1 MPASAPARAEVAIAR
16 AACGVTGVTVAVAVA
31 ALELALATLVA
42 VMVTEVVRVTL
53 GAVKAPLLEIVPAL
67 ADQVTAVSAVPLM
80 RAENCCCAC
89 DARVVLTGE
98 IESTVP
104 LAELEETVSVKAVV
118 ALCPEASVTFAVK
131 GYDPVS
137 AVIPAMTPLE
147 ACNRIPDGKAPVT
160 RLHW

>member
-1 MPASAPARAEVAIAR
+1 MPASAPARAEVMIAR
-16 AACGVTGVTVAVAVA
+16 AACGVTVAVA
-31 ALELALATLVA
+31 AAWELALATLVA
-42 VMVTEVVRVTL
+42 VKVTEVVLVTL

-137 AVIPAMTPLE
+137 AVIPVMTPLE
-147 ACNRIPDGKAPVT
+147 ACNWIPDGKAPVVK
-160 RLHW
+160 LHW